1 MLLATLGDDPAVVAR
16 SHVALSESLRCEKL
30 ALLPVGR
37 WSSRGRGEE
46 EETLDGQARVHVLL
60 PANGR
65 RASALPAHLSSGP
78 RLPTGHRAEA
88 L

>member
-1 MLLATLGDDPAVVAR
+1 M
-16 SHVALSESLRCEKL
+16 
-30 ALLPVGR
+30 
-37 WSSRGRGEE
+37 
-46 EETLDGQARVHVLL
+46 LDGQARVHVLL